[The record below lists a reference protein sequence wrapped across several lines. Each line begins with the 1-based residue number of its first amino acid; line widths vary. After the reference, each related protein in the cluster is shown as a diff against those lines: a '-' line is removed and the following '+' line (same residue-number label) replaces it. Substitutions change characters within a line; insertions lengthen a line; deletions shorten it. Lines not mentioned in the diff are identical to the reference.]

1 MGHSLAVSLTQQ
13 QSIDRHMCANSVMGG
28 SPTRVLDERV
38 VGQLDEGLAVRRL
51 LHQIHLETNLCAL
64 PAFSLSAFLP

>member
-1 MGHSLAVSLTQQ
+1 
-13 QSIDRHMCANSVMGG
+13 
-28 SPTRVLDERV
+28 VLDERV